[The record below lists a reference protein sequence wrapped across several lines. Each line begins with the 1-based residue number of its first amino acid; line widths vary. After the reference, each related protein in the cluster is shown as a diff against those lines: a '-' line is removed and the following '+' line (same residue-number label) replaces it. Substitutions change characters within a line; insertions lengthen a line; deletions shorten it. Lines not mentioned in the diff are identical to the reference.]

1 LQRAEA
7 RIDHNTMAAA
17 AGIALEGEPTHLH
30 FASRVDV
37 RIWLPTP
44 V

>member
-7 RIDHNTMAAA
+7 RIDRNTMAAA
-17 AGIALEGEPTHLH
+17 AGVVLDGEPAQLN

-37 RIWLPTP
+37 RTWLPTP